1 MQKLI
6 KHNSLL
12 NRLILL
18 VGFILVILGCF
29 ANGLIAL
36 TGAVLVAGALIA
48 EMLNNQL
55 AYQVIQSDLMQNER
69 TAV

>member
-36 TGAVLVAGALIA
+36 AGAVLVAGALIA